1 MSRIYFSEMY
11 SFVSYKY
18 FFEKSL
24 YKKLAYKDQQMKKL
38 LVLLLIWSHSIVY
51 ANSYYISN
59 SSQPPWGSDA
69 EYVGAL
75 NQVLGAGQWTYQ
87 EYSGAASN
95 ISNIFLPSTS
105 IVYLQGSDGLD
116 GALNSFLSDAGRQQ
130 SILNWVT
137 AGGGLIIQSAG
148 NSGVSINFANVTLV
162 KNTFSSYGYVTSS
175 GLSSSTSTI
184 TYTQRW
190 GSAIGHNIIVPG
202 QGVVITSYVNGS
214 SDLSNVANDTGSIVA
229 KLNYGSGSILFSGL
243 TNNSFHKQSDASSA
257 LGTDANTWLL
267 NILSGWLTYYSAPTA
282 QNTQSALEISVSR
295 LKAAYNIQST
305 ALVNGLNYDC
315 QIFDVNKI
323 CLSTGGRYSNNH
335 GSYGNTTSALLIGA
349 YRLNK
354 NVRVGAWIDQNL
366 SANTTSGINL
376 GNSKP
381 LVGVFGAWSENPN
394 GEGYEVKVSAGYGD
408 KDLTVTRDVIGTS
421 EPGTGNSRVNSQAIS
436 SVSSYGFRINNEL
449 LASPYIGI
457 RYSRISSN
465 GYTEVST
472 SDVTVPLTYNKLTQ
486 ENIAL
491 LAGLKISAKLDPQT
505 TLVASAGIEQNLKNR
520 SGQYSATGV
529 DGLTSIEFN
538 SNPQKTRATA
548 SVGAYYDLDKTQRV
562 SINGIYREETF
573 SPTATTSLLATYT
586 VGF

>member
-1 MSRIYFSEMY
+1 MLIKIKPLVLASTLLVCAPY
-11 SFVSYKY
+11 SFSASLTGQAAPPSIGAGTVVVDFESQGDVSAAS
-18 FFEKSL
+18 FTVNGVLFEGLGGSIRNSSIYANDYNSVGRYLDNNAGGTNGIKVTFVAPTSKFAFNWGAADVNWTL
-24 YKKLAYKDQQMKKL
+24 KAYNSSNTL
-38 LVLLLIWSHSIVY
+38 LETLVLTPTGTSNLKDY
-51 ANSYYISN
+51 FGIS
-59 SSQPPWGSDA
+59 A
-69 EYVGAL
+69 TAI
-75 NQVLGAGQWTYQ
+75 TYFTV
-87 EYSGAASN
+87 EAS
-95 ISNIFLPSTS
+95 
-105 IVYLQGSDGLD
+105 
-116 GALNSFLSDAGRQQ
+116 
-130 SILNWVT
+130 
-137 AGGGLIIQSAG
+137 
-148 NSGVSINFANVTLV
+148 
-162 KNTFSSYGYVTSS
+162 SS
-175 GLSSSTSTI
+175 GDWVFIDNL
-184 TYTQRW
+184 
-190 GSAIGHNIIVPG
+190 VC
-202 QGVVITSYVNGS
+202 
-214 SDLSNVANDTGSIVA
+214 DTGCAIIGPSSI
-229 KLNYGSGSILFSGL
+229 
-243 TNNSFHKQSDASSA
+243 D
-257 LGTDANTWLL
+257 
-267 NILSGWLTYYSAPTA
+267 
-282 QNTQSALEISVSR
+282 TQSSLEQSLNR
-295 LKAAYNIQST
+295 LKAVYNIQSA
-305 ALVNGLNYDC
+305 ALINGLSYDC
-315 QIFDVNKI
+315 QLFDVNNI

-335 GSYGNTTSALLIGA
+335 GAYGGTTSALLIGA
-349 YRLNK
+349 YRLDK
-354 NVRVGAWIDQNL
+354 NVRVGAWVDQNL
-366 SANTTSGINL
+366 STNTTTGVNL

-381 LVGVFGAWSENPN
+381 LVGVFGVWSENPN

-449 LASPYIGI
+449 LASPYVGI